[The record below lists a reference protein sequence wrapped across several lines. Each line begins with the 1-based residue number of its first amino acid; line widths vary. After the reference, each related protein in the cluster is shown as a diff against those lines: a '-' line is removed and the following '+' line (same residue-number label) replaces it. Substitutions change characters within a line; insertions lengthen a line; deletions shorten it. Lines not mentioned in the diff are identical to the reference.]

1 MSEDLCYLDACEAI
15 GLFRKGEIS
24 PVEILRAQTDRIE
37 SSGAAI
43 NAFTARHF
51 ERALQEARQAEGAYR
66 RGEARPLEGINTA
79 IKDETFIKGEI
90 TTNGSRLMRDNCA
103 DVTDPVPERLLAAG
117 AVFSGRTATPE
128 FSVAAFTWSD
138 LWGVTRN
145 PWNRAITPGGSSGG
159 SAAAVAA
166 GFCTIA
172 NGTDMGGSVR
182 IPASQCGLVGLKAS
196 YGRVPEIP
204 PYNVDPYVHHS
215 VLTRS
220 VRDTLLLYNLIAGP
234 HPVDLMSQLPKEVV
248 APEPLDLRGI
258 RIGLSLDLGFYP
270 LESDVRANTL
280 EFADMLRRLG
290 AEVDT
295 VALDWDERCIRTAQ
309 IHQGAQMGHMLRQK
323 FDHPEYRDQLTS
335 YARHYFALSEQATPE
350 EILWAHGYAQQ
361 MWESLERAF
370 RDCDFLLCPTV
381 CTTNVPADFDYSRDQ
396 VSVDGQAVDPVK
408 GWFMTYPFNT
418 LSRCPVLSMPSGIAA
433 NGVPTGVQ
441 LVGRPYADSA
451 VLRAAL
457 AVERAGQP
465 FIRSDNRPALPGDQ
479 WGGRKDHG
487 KDRGQDHEKN
497 RERVEA

>member
-15 GLFRKGEIS
+15 RLFRNGELS
-24 PVEILRAQTDRIE
+24 PVEILNAQAERIE
-37 SSGAAI
+37 SSGAEI
-43 NAFTARHF
+43 NAFTALHM
-51 ERALQEARQAEGAYR
+51 ERAVEQAREAEAAYLS
-66 RGEARPLEGINTA
+66 GKARPLEGINTA
-79 IKDETFIKGEI
+79 IKDETFIEGEI
-90 TTNGSRLMRDNCA
+90 TTNGSRLMRDNRA
-103 DVTDPVPERLLAAG
+103 DVTDPVPERLQAAG

-145 PWNRAITPGGSSGG
+145 PWNPAITPGGSSGG

-182 IPASQCGLVGLKAS
+182 IPASMCGLVGLKAS

-215 VLTRS
+215 VLARS

-248 APEPLDLRGI
+248 ASEPLDLRGV

-270 LESDVRANTL
+270 IEESVRENTL
-280 EFADMLRRLG
+280 HFAEQLRRLG

-295 VALDWDERCIRTAQ
+295 VSLDWDDRCIRTAQ

-323 FDHPEYRDQLTS
+323 FDHPDFRDQLTS
-335 YARHYFALSEQATPE
+335 YARHYFSLSEQATPE
-350 EILWAHGYAQQ
+350 KVLWAHGYAQH
-361 MWESLERAF
+361 MWEELERVF

-396 VSVDGQAVDPVK
+396 VSVHGQPVDPVK

-418 LSRCPVLSMPSGIAA
+418 LSRCPVLSMPSGIAD
-433 NGVPTGVQ
+433 NGVPTGIQ
-441 LVGRPYADSA
+441 LVGKPYADAA
-451 VLRAAL
+451 VLRTGLAL
-457 AVERAGQP
+457 EKAGQP
-465 FIRSDNRPALPGDQ
+465 FIRRDHHPNCRDGQ
-479 WGGRKDHG
+479 WGVARDIA
-487 KDRGQDHEKN
+487 
-497 RERVEA
+497 RVEA